1 MFRTLYDTDAL
12 RMLYASGQSMHK
24 INYKINETVVL
35 QSKNLIQIY
44 KFNYF

>member
-1 MFRTLYDTDAL
+1 MFRTLYDIDAL

-24 INYKINETVVL
+24 INYNETVVL